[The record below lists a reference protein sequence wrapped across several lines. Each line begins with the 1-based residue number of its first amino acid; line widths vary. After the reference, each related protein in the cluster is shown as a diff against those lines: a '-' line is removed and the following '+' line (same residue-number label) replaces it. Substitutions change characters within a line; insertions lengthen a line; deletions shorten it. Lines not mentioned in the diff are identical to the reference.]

1 MKFYRVF
8 FLLIAL
14 LSYNLYS
21 APSSPVPGIDVANQL
36 NTSRDFLTK
45 PRAPLSNDRTIIV
58 PNLTNDLD
66 LGQAKNYKFKLK
78 KVKFTGNTVIATNEL
93 EDIFKPYYGKTVLL
107 GEILNLVRKTTNLY
121 RERGYILSQ
130 AYLPA
135 QDIDKVSGE
144 ITVGIVE
151 GYINTTSV
159 VSESLPYSTKVL
171 LQQYGRRMEK
181 ERPLTK
187 DTLERYALLASDISG
202 GNVKVVFTPALNRPG
217 AADLEFVA
225 DDMKT
230 VGTDVF
236 YDNRSTRL
244 LGPQEYSGTFY
255 QYNLLYGNSTS
266 FGVNRASTYKELV
279 LYSFSHRQPLNSDGL
294 TLIFSGNKTD
304 TNPDYNAL
312 PSELKSAIKTPAHS
326 KQVNLG
332 LEYPIIRSRGHNLIA
347 NFKLEGTNNQTDFFN
362 LTLYKEYLRK
372 LRGGVFFDWVDTYF
386 FNIMGTSLIGA
397 EITQGIKTFDFT
409 GGSIKTLNSYIK
421 EEQATRP
428 GTKTGYTKLNGIITR
443 AQPLVYNFNLKL
455 IGLWQYSFDR
465 LLSSEEF
472 GYGGR
477 GVGLG
482 YDSYEISGDHGI
494 SGKAELVYNLPSFS
508 NSDDNNFFAKL
519 MPLKTELFGFIDGG
533 RVWNIDAE
541 LSDQNKYDDAVSA
554 GLGFRGKLTD
564 LFVFEGY
571 VAKPMT
577 RIVANEN
584 NKKPRYF
591 FSVGVAYH

>member
-1 MKFYRVF
+1 MKVYRII
-8 FLLIAL
+8 FLLISL

-21 APSSPVPGIDVANQL
+21 APGSPVPGVDVANQL

-58 PNLTNDLD
+58 PNLSNDLD
-66 LGQAKNYKFKLK
+66 LGQAKNYKFHLK
-78 KVKFTGNTVIATNEL
+78 KVKFKGNTVIPTSEL
-93 EDIFKPYYGKTVLL
+93 EAIFSPYYGKTVLL
-107 GEILNLVRKTTNLY
+107 GEILNLARKVTNLY

-144 ITVGIVE
+144 IIVGIVE

-159 VSESLPYSTKVL
+159 VSDSLSHSTKVL

-202 GNVKVVFTPALNRPG
+202 GNVKIVFTPALNQPG
-217 AADLEFVA
+217 AADLEFIA
-225 DDMKT
+225 DDMKV
-230 VGTDVF
+230 VGADAF

-244 LGPQEYSGTFY
+244 IGPQEYSGTFY

-266 FGVNRASTYKELV
+266 IGLNRATTYKELM

-294 TLIFSGNKTD
+294 TLIFSGSKTD

-312 PSELKSAIKTPAHS
+312 PGDLKSSIKTPAHS
-326 KQVNLG
+326 KQLNLG
-332 LEYPIIRSRGHNLIA
+332 LEYPIIRSRQYNLVG
-347 NFKLEGTNNQTDFFN
+347 NFKLEGTNNQTDIFN
-362 LTLYKEYLRK
+362 TTLFKEHLRK
-372 LRGGVFFDWVDTYF
+372 LKGGIFFDWVDTSF

-397 EITQGIKTFDFT
+397 EITQGVKTFDFT
-409 GGSIKTLNSYIK
+409 GGGIKTFNSYV
-421 EEQATRP
+421 EEDQATRT
-428 GTKTGYTKLNGIITR
+428 GTKAGYTKLNGIVTR
-443 AQPLVYNFNLKL
+443 TQPLINNFNLKL
-455 IGLWQYSFDR
+455 IGLWQYSFDK

-494 SGKAELVYNLPSFS
+494 SGKAELAYSLPSFS
-508 NSDDNNFFAKL
+508 NLDDNNLFSKL

-533 RVWNIDAE
+533 RVWNIDAAD
-541 LSDQNKYDDAVSA
+541 SDQNNYDDAVSS
-554 GLGFRGKLTD
+554 GLGVRGKLKD

-571 VAKPMT
+571 IAKPMT
-577 RIVANEN
+577 RIVANED
-584 NKKPRYF
+584 NKKLRFF